1 MVGWGKRRG
10 PIPVGNVV
18 AEIMARRGLGRD
30 RVAADKKEIWQQVV
44 GESVAELTKCGE
56 MRGGRLEV
64 VVANSTLIQ
73 ELTFRKKEIIAALNQ
88 KISSWNIQEIR
99 FRVGRP

>member
-1 MVGWGKRRG
+1 MKKRRG
-10 PIPVGNVV
+10 PVPIGNVV

-44 GESVAELTKCGE
+44 GESIAELTKCGE

-73 ELTFRKKEIIAALNQ
+73 ELTFRKTEIMEALNE
-88 KISSWNIQEIR
+88 KVSGWKVKEIR
-99 FRVGRP
+99 FRVGQP

>member
-1 MVGWGKRRG
+1 MGKRRG

-56 MRGGRLEV
+56 MRGRSTGGCGSQLN
-64 VVANSTLIQ
+64 ANSGIN
-73 ELTFRKKEIIAALNQ
+73 F
-88 KISSWNIQEIR
+88 
-99 FRVGRP
+99 